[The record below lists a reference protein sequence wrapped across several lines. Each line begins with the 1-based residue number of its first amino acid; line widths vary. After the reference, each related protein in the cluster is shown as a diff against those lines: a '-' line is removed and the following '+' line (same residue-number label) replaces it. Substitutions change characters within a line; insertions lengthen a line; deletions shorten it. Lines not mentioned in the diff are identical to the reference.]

1 MRHVSRRVLWRENF
15 IDALRLVGQASARL
29 PFGVPD
35 PVLHGSSATEL
46 YTGGLWSAADL
57 DLYTLEPR
65 PLIAEL
71 FGMGFRWAERPRRG
85 GRGLWHPELHI
96 GINIGSGGTPS
107 DLAEL
112 SNVLTV
118 INELDLEQHAQ
129 ASLKVIG
136 IEDLIAAQVAGCL
149 MHRTPFSETASLTRV
164 LVALARKG
172 VGGRFR
178 AGYLQR
184 RVAWDTDGAV
194 VLEGELVGQAVECD
208 PVPRFMGLTR
218 MQALIDA
225 WHVGCGFSFDRPP
238 LATEC
243 LPHEKTT
250 QTDRYR
256 NQERE
261 GQGGTGALV
270 QNIIPFDAVWPVL
283 SSAERQHHDGGDP

>member
-1 MRHVSRRVLWRENF
+1 MRDVIRRALWRVNF
-15 IDALRLVGQASARL
+15 IDALQLVGQASARL

-35 PVLHGSSATEL
+35 PVLHGSSAVEL

-57 DLYTLEPR
+57 DLYALEPR

-71 FGMGFRWAERPRRG
+71 FSMGFRWAERPGRG

-118 INELDLEQHAQ
+118 INDLDLEQRAQ
-129 ASLKVIG
+129 SSLKVIG

-149 MHRTPFSETASLTRV
+149 MLRTPYSEATSLTQV
-164 LVALARKG
+164 LIALAREG

-184 RVAWDTDGAV
+184 RLTSDTDGAV
-194 VLEGELVGQAVECD
+194 VLEGELLGQAVECD
-208 PVPRFMGLTR
+208 QVPRFTGLTR
-218 MQALIDA
+218 MQALIVT
-225 WHVGCGFSFDRPP
+225 WHVRCGFSFDRPR
-238 LATEC
+238 LAAEC
-243 LPHEKTT
+243 LAHEKTT
-250 QTDRYR
+250 QKDRYH
-256 NQERE
+256 NEE
-261 GQGGTGALV
+261 GKRAGETGALA
-270 QNIIPFDAVWPVL
+270 QNVIPFDAVWPVL
-283 SSAERQHHDGGDP
+283 SW

>member
-1 MRHVSRRVLWRENF
+1 MRHVIRRALWRENF

-35 PVLHGSSATEL
+35 PVLHGSSAIEL

-71 FGMGFRWAERPRRG
+71 FGMGFRWAERPRSG
-85 GRGLWHPELHI
+85 GRGLWHPEVHI
-96 GINIGSGGTPS
+96 GINIFSGGASS
-107 DLAEL
+107 DLAKL

-118 INELDLEQHAQ
+118 INDLDLEQHAQ

-136 IEDLIAAQVAGCL
+136 IEDLIVAQVAGCS
-149 MHRTPFSETASLTRV
+149 MFRTPFSEAASLTRV
-164 LVALARKG
+164 LVALAREG

-184 RVAWDTDGAV
+184 RLTWDTDGAV
-194 VLEGELVGQAVECD
+194 VLEGELRGQAVGCD
-208 PVPRFMGLTR
+208 PVPRFTGLTH

-225 WHVGCGFSFDRPP
+225 WHVRCGFSFDRSR
-238 LATEC
+238 LAAEC
-243 LPHEKTT
+243 LPHEKTS
-250 QTDRYR
+250 QTDRYQ

-261 GQGGTGALV
+261 GQGGTGALA

-283 SSAERQHHDGGDP
+283 SR